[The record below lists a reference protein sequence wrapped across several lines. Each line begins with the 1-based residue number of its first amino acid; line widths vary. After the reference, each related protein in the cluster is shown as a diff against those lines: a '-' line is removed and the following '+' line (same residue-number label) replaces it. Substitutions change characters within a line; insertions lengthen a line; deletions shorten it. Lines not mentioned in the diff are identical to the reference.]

1 MAMEARKQSAQQ
13 APGEGQDG
21 PVLDL
26 SDAAVK
32 KMIKDARKRGYVT
45 YEALNSVLPP
55 QEVSSEQIEDTMAML
70 SNMGINVVESDDA
83 EEADGKSETGT
94 EKETGSALATTGSK
108 AVAKA
113 GTGSTAG
120 DRTDDPVRMY
130 LREMGTVELLSREGE
145 IAIAKR
151 IEAGREAM
159 IAGLCESPLTFQ
171 AIIIWR
177 DELNEGRILLR
188 DVIDLEAT
196 YAGPDAKQVDH
207 SQKALENEAAQA
219 KKGGH
224 VIPGRQNPAQAA
236 LAEKMKPRTAQN
248 SEDGS
253 DQTSENDDD
262 DDDEEDDE
270 MENSLSLSAME
281 EELKPQVVETF
292 DQVANNYKKLR
303 RLQDQLVEKKLKNA
317 ALSPSQERRY
327 TKLKEEIV
335 VDVKSLALNNN
346 RIEALVDQ
354 LYQINRRLISFEGRL
369 LRLAD
374 SHGVKREDFL
384 EEYQG
389 NELDPNWIRRVG
401 RLVRPGWK
409 KFISNER
416 DTTKEIRSNIHEL
429 AAETG
434 LEITEFR
441 RIVHMV
447 QKGERE
453 AAIAK
458 KEMVEANLRL
468 VISIAKKYT
477 NRGLQ
482 FLDLIQEGN
491 IGLMKAV
498 DKFEYRRG
506 YKFSTYAT
514 WWIRQAITRS
524 IADQARTIRI
534 PVHMI
539 ETINKIVRTSRQMLH
554 EIGREPTP
562 EELAEKLVM
571 PLEKVRKVLKIA
583 KEPISLETPIGD
595 EEDSQLG
602 DFIEDKNA
610 ILPIDAA
617 IQANLRET
625 TTRVLASLTPR
636 EERVLRMRFGI
647 GMNTDHTL
655 EEVGQQFSVT
665 RERIRQIEAKALRK
679 LKHPSRSR
687 KLRSFLDN

>member
-1 MAMEARKQSAQQ
+1 MSAQTETQ
-13 APGEGQDG
+13 ETEANSDG
-21 PVLDL
+21 PLLDL
-26 SDAAVK
+26 TDAGVK
-32 KMIKDARKRGYVT
+32 KFIKQAKARGYVT
-45 YEALNSVLPP
+45 MEELNKVLPSE
-55 QEVSSEQIEDTMAML
+55 EVTPDAIEDTLAML
-70 SNMGINVVESDDA
+70 SEMGVNVVEA
-83 EEADGKSETGT
+83 EEDAAESTGT
-94 EKETGSALATTGSK
+94 DVAAAAETSVAEAP
-108 AVAKA
+108 AKA
-113 GTGSTAG
+113 AY

-130 LREMGTVELLSREGE
+130 LREMGSVELLSREGE

-151 IEAGREAM
+151 IEAGRDAM
-159 IAGLCESPLTFQ
+159 ISGLCESALTFE
-171 AIIIWR
+171 AIMVWR
-177 DELNEGRILLR
+177 EELANNRILLR
-188 DVIDLEAT
+188 EVIDLDAT
-196 YAGPDAKQVDH
+196 YGILNPSSLPHNQPPAGEAPAPGAEKPEGEGEDEDEDDFDDGGGM
-207 SQKALENEAAQA
+207 SISALEAELRDGVMEVLDAIAGDFGGFRKLQDKLVEARL
-219 KKGGH
+219 KGE
-224 VIPGRQNPAQAA
+224 V
-236 LAEKMKPRTAQN
+236 
-248 SEDGS
+248 
-253 DQTSENDDD
+253 
-262 DDDEEDDE
+262 
-270 MENSLSLSAME
+270 LSAKDHKAYE
-281 EELKPQVVETF
+281 TLTAAISDRLKTM
-292 DQVANNYKKLR
+292 K
-303 RLQDQLVEKKLKNA
+303 
-317 ALSPSQERRY
+317 
-327 TKLKEEIV
+327 
-335 VDVKSLALNNN
+335 LNNN
-346 RIEALVDQ
+346 RIEALVEQ
-354 LYQINRRLISFEGRL
+354 LYAINKRLIGLEGRL

-374 SHGVKREDFL
+374 SYGISRPEFL
-384 EEYQG
+384 KAYFG
-389 NELDPNWIRRVG
+389 SELDPNWTDRIKEMGVRWTKFSEVEATQIAQIRADV
-401 RLVRPGWK
+401 
-409 KFISNER
+409 
-416 DTTKEIRSNIHEL
+416 
-429 AAETG
+429 AAVATEAG
-434 LEITEFR
+434 LPIDDYR
-441 RIVHMV
+441 RIVQTV

-453 AAIAK
+453 ARQAK

-562 EELAEKLVM
+562 EELAEKLAM

-595 EEDSQLG
+595 EEDSHLG

-610 ILPIDAA
+610 VLPIDAA
-617 IQANLRET
+617 IQSNLRET

-687 KLRSFLDN
+687 KLRSFLDS

>member
-1 MAMEARKQSAQQ
+1 MSTNTAEAETPETTGS
-13 APGEGQDG
+13 DG
-21 PVLDL
+21 PLLDL
-26 SDAAVK
+26 TDAAVK
-32 KMIKDARKRGYVT
+32 KFIKQAKARGYVT
-45 YEALNSVLPP
+45 MDELNKVLPSE
-55 QEVSSEQIEDTMAML
+55 EVTSEAIEDTLAML
-70 SNMGINVVESDDA
+70 SEMGVNVVEAEEDA
-83 EEADGKSETGT
+83 EGGEVAVREEQAVVETT
-94 EKETGSALATTGSK
+94 KEPAY
-108 AVAKA
+108 
-113 GTGSTAG
+113 

-130 LREMGTVELLSREGE
+130 LREMGSVELLSREGE

-151 IEAGREAM
+151 IEAGRDTM
-159 IAGLCESPLTFQ
+159 IRGLCESALTFE
-171 AIIIWR
+171 AIMVWR
-177 DELNEGRILLR
+177 EELGSGRILLR
-188 DVIDLEAT
+188 EVIDLEQT
-196 YAGPDAKQVDH
+196 YGGQNQGAGEIPAEAAEEAEGEAEPAAEGEGESEDDFDDGAGPT
-207 SQKALENEAAQA
+207 
-219 KKGGH
+219 
-224 VIPGRQNPAQAA
+224 I
-236 LAEKMKPRTAQN
+236 
-248 SEDGS
+248 
-253 DQTSENDDD
+253 
-262 DDDEEDDE
+262 
-270 MENSLSLSAME
+270 SAME
-281 EELKPQVVETF
+281 AELREGVMATLDSIAAEFESFRGLQE
-292 DQVANNYKKLR
+292 KL
-303 RLQDQLVEKKLKNA
+303 VGAKLKGQDLSDADRKAYEA
-317 ALSPSQERRY
+317 ATQ
-327 TKLKEEIV
+327 TIVQHLKTL
-335 VDVKSLALNNN
+335 KLNNN
-346 RIEALVDQ
+346 RIEALVEQ
-354 LYQINRRLISFEGRL
+354 LYAINKRLMGLEGRL

-374 SHGVKREDFL
+374 SYGISRTEFLKAYFGSEMRPDWGDQVKPL
-384 EEYQG
+384 G
-389 NELDPNWIRRVG
+389 IR
-401 RLVRPGWK
+401 WT
-409 KFISNER
+409 KFVENDAGQIG
-416 DTTKEIRSNIHEL
+416 DIRSEIAAL
-429 AAETG
+429 AQETG
-434 LEITEFR
+434 VPIDDYR
-441 RIVHMV
+441 RIVQTV

-453 AAIAK
+453 ARQAK

-562 EELAEKLVM
+562 EELAEKLAM

-595 EEDSQLG
+595 EEDSHLG

-610 ILPIDAA
+610 VLPIDAA
-617 IQANLRET
+617 IQSNLRET

-687 KLRSFLDN
+687 KLRSFLDS

>member
-1 MAMEARKQSAQQ
+1 MSSNTAEAETPETTQ
-13 APGEGQDG
+13 GDG
-21 PVLDL
+21 PLLDL
-26 SDAAVK
+26 TDAAVK
-32 KMIKDARKRGYVT
+32 KFIKQAKARGYVT
-45 YEALNSVLPP
+45 MDELNKVMPSEEVTSEA
-55 QEVSSEQIEDTMAML
+55 IEDTLAML
-70 SNMGINVVESDDA
+70 NEMGVNVVESEEDA
-83 EEADGKSETGT
+83 ETNEVAVREESAVVETT
-94 EKETGSALATTGSK
+94 KEPAY
-108 AVAKA
+108 
-113 GTGSTAG
+113 

-130 LREMGTVELLSREGE
+130 LREMGSVELLSREGE

-151 IEAGREAM
+151 IEAGRDTM
-159 IAGLCESPLTFQ
+159 IRGLCESALTFE
-171 AIIIWR
+171 AIMVWR
-177 DELNEGRILLR
+177 EELEGGRILLR
-188 DVIDLEAT
+188 EVIDLEQT
-196 YAGPDAKQVDH
+196 Y
-207 SQKALENEAAQA
+207 
-219 KKGGH
+219 GG
-224 VIPGRQNPAQAA
+224 QNPAADAA
-236 LAEKMKPRTAQN
+236 PAEEAEAGAEGEGE
-248 SEDGS
+248 S
-253 DQTSENDDD
+253 DDD
-262 DDDEEDDE
+262 FDDGAGPTI
-270 MENSLSLSAME
+270 SAME
-281 EELKPQVVETF
+281 AELREGVMATLDVIAAEFENFRHLQEKLVAARLRGEDLSEEDRKAYQAASGAIVRQLKT
-292 DQVANNYKKLR
+292 
-303 RLQDQLVEKKLKNA
+303 LK
-317 ALSPSQERRY
+317 
-327 TKLKEEIV
+327 
-335 VDVKSLALNNN
+335 LNNN
-346 RIEALVDQ
+346 RIEALVEQ
-354 LYQINRRLISFEGRL
+354 LYAINKRLMVLEGRL

-374 SHGVKREDFL
+374 SYGISRQEFLKAYLGQEMAPDWTEQVKKLGVR
-384 EEYQG
+384 
-389 NELDPNWIRRVG
+389 WT
-401 RLVRPGWK
+401 
-409 KFISNER
+409 KFAENDAAQIA
-416 DTTKEIRSNIHEL
+416 EIRNEIAAL
-429 AAETG
+429 AQETG
-434 LEITEFR
+434 VPIDDYR
-441 RIVHMV
+441 RIVQTV

-453 AAIAK
+453 ARQAK

-562 EELAEKLVM
+562 EELAEKLAM

-595 EEDSQLG
+595 EEDSHLG

-610 ILPIDAA
+610 VLPIDAA
-617 IQANLRET
+617 IQSNLRET

-687 KLRSFLDN
+687 KLRSFLDS

>member
-1 MAMEARKQSAQQ
+1 MSTTTAEAE
-13 APGEGQDG
+13 APETTGGDG
-21 PVLDL
+21 PLLDL
-26 SDAAVK
+26 TDAAVK
-32 KMIKDARKRGYVT
+32 KFIKQAKARGYVT
-45 YEALNSVLPP
+45 MDELNKVLPSE
-55 QEVSSEQIEDTMAML
+55 EVTSEAIEDTLAML
-70 SNMGINVVESDDA
+70 SEMGVNVVEAEEDA
-83 EEADGKSETGT
+83 EGGGEVAVREESSVVETTKEA
-94 EKETGSALATTGSK
+94 AY
-108 AVAKA
+108 
-113 GTGSTAG
+113 

-130 LREMGTVELLSREGE
+130 LREMGSVELLSREGE

-151 IEAGREAM
+151 IEAGRDTM
-159 IAGLCESPLTFQ
+159 IRGLCESALTFE
-171 AIIIWR
+171 AIMVWR
-177 DELNEGRILLR
+177 EELGSGRILLR
-188 DVIDLEAT
+188 EVIDLEQT
-196 YAGPDAKQVDH
+196 YGGLNAAAAEELAASAPSQDEAEEDAEPELNADG
-207 SQKALENEAAQA
+207 EAIA
-219 KKGGH
+219 K
-224 VIPGRQNPAQAA
+224 
-236 LAEKMKPRTAQN
+236 
-248 SEDGS
+248 S
-253 DQTSENDDD
+253 DDD
-262 DDDEEDDE
+262 DDFDDGAGPTI
-270 MENSLSLSAME
+270 SAME
-281 EELKPQVVETF
+281 GELREGVMITLDAIAQEF
-292 DQVANNYKKLR
+292 ESFRLLQEKLVGQ
-303 RLQDQLVEKKLKNA
+303 RLKGEDLSEKDRAAYVNATGAIVLHLK
-317 ALSPSQERRY
+317 
-327 TKLKEEIV
+327 TLK
-335 VDVKSLALNNN
+335 LNNN
-346 RIEALVDQ
+346 RIEALVEQ
-354 LYQINRRLISFEGRL
+354 LYAINKRLMGLEGRL

-374 SHGVKREDFL
+374 SYGISRGEFLKAYFGSEMRPDWTDQVKSLGVRWTKFAENDNG
-384 EEYQG
+384 QIG
-389 NELDPNWIRRVG
+389 DIR
-401 RLVRPGWK
+401 
-409 KFISNER
+409 
-416 DTTKEIRSNIHEL
+416 TEIAAL
-429 AAETG
+429 ATETG
-434 LEITEFR
+434 VPIDDYR
-441 RIVHMV
+441 RIVQTV

-453 AAIAK
+453 ARQAK

-562 EELAEKLVM
+562 EELAEKLAM

-595 EEDSQLG
+595 EEDSHLG

-610 ILPIDAA
+610 VLPIDAA
-617 IQANLRET
+617 IQSNLRET

-687 KLRSFLDN
+687 KLRSFLDS